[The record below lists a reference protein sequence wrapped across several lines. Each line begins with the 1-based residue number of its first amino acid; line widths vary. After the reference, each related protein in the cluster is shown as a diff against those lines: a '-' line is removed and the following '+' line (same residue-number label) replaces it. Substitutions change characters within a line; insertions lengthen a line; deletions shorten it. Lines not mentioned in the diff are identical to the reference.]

1 VVKLSPVGLIENDL
15 ASQVKLFPNPVS
27 SMLFIHAQGIDKPI
41 CFDLLGRQIL
51 IPFIKTSDGFV
62 ADMSTLNDGVYM
74 LKFQLNGQ
82 EWFEK
87 ITVIK

>member
-1 VVKLSPVGLIENDL
+1 M
-15 ASQVKLFPNPVS
+15 ASQFKLFPNPVS

-41 CFDLLGRQIL
+41 CFDLLGKQV
-51 IPFIKTSDGFV
+51 FISFTKTSEGFV
-62 ADMSTLNDGVYM
+62 ADMSTLSDGVYM

-87 ITVIK
+87 ITVVK